1 MSEPQVY
8 PVTHEIRDVYRRSY
22 RVGETD
28 RDLLGRSR
36 RWILVAGLA
45 AMFAVSAGQ
54 YGFGVILPALGP
66 GHDWPVP
73 NATWLLPIWA
83 AAQAVAVAVA
93 RIGRHAARAPMA
105 GVLLGA
111 MLCAGGL
118 VALAHGRDFVTLAL
132 GYGLASGIG
141 SGLVY
146 GSCVRAVARWY
157 PERATLVSAL
167 TGAFAYGAI
176 PVLILLGVFAT
187 PSDAV
192 LLLDIAAVV
201 TLLVVGAAALVLRNP
216 PPNWWPSEVDP
227 RVWAVDKSVNRGLRD
242 NWPALRRYA
251 PAELLRCPAA
261 WLMYAVVVCVSAGC
275 LFDIGY
281 LAVFANRAN
290 WGWWFAIAV
299 AVLFA
304 AASGAVRGPA
314 GLACDRFGRRRVLF
328 AAVVMGA
335 VGQLSLLGAARY
347 HWAGLFVVG
356 GCLAGF
362 GLGTAYAL
370 LPRVVN
376 GFFGDESAMAN
387 FGVLYSAKGIGG
399 VLGVGVVAIA
409 GGQAGFVV
417 AAVLAVA
424 CVALVPA
431 LHQPGRTL
439 ALP

>member
-1 MSEPQVY
+1 MSQP
-8 PVTHEIRDVYRRSY
+8 HEVRDVYRRSY
-22 RVGETD
+22 RIGETD
-28 RDLLGRSR
+28 QDLLGRSR
-36 RWILVAGLA
+36 RWILAAGLA

-66 GHDWPVP
+66 GHGWPV
-73 NATWLLPIWA
+73 AHAAWLLPIWV
-83 AAQAVAVAVA
+83 AAQAIAVGFARTGRRASPMINVLAGAV
-93 RIGRHAARAPMA
+93 
-105 GVLLGA
+105 
-111 MLCAGGL
+111 LCAAGL
-118 VALAHGRDFVTLAL
+118 LTLAHAREFATLAL
-132 GYGLASGIG
+132 GYGVLSGAG

-187 PSDAV
+187 PPDAV
-192 LLLDIAAVV
+192 LLLDVAAVV
-201 TLLVVGAAALVLRNP
+201 VFVVVGAAALVLRNP
-216 PPNWWPSEVDP
+216 PPNWWPGEVDP

-242 NWPALRRYA
+242 NWPAIRRYA
-251 PAELLRCPAA
+251 PGELLHCPAA

-281 LAVFANRAN
+281 LAVFANGAG
-290 WGWWFAIAV
+290 WGWWFAIAD

-314 GLACDRFGRRRVLF
+314 GRACDRFGRRRMLF
-328 AAVVMGA
+328 AAVALGA
-335 VGQLSLLGAARY
+335 LGQVLLLGAAQYR
-347 HWAGLFVVG
+347 WAGLFAAGVV
-356 GCLAGF
+356 LAGF

-399 VLGVGVVAIA
+399 VLGVGVVAVA
-409 GGQAGFVV
+409 GGQAGFVA
-417 AAVLAVA
+417 AAVLALGCLV
-424 CVALVPA
+424 LVPA

-439 ALP
+439 ALA

>member
-1 MSEPQVY
+1 MIEPFEV
-8 PVTHEIRDVYRRSY
+8 RDVYRRSY
-22 RVGETD
+22 RLGESD
-28 RDLLGRSR
+28 RELLGRSR
-36 RWILVAGLA
+36 RWILAAGLA

-54 YGFGVILPALGP
+54 YGFGIILPALGT
-66 GHDWPVP
+66 GHAWPVP
-73 NATWLLPIWA
+73 HATWLLPIWA
-83 AAQAVAVAVA
+83 AAQAIAVGFS
-93 RIGRHAARAPMA
+93 RTGRRTAPMVD
-105 GVLLGA
+105 VLVGA
-111 MLCAGGL
+111 VLCAAGL
-118 VALAHGRDFVTLAL
+118 VALANGRDFLTLAL
-132 GYGLASGIG
+132 GYGVLSGAG

-146 GSCVRAVARWY
+146 GSCLRAVSRWY
-157 PERATLVSAL
+157 PERATLASAL

-187 PSDAV
+187 PPDAV

-201 TLLVVGAAALVLRNP
+201 VLVVVGAAALVLRNP
-216 PPNWWPSEVDP
+216 PPNWWPREVDP

-242 NWPALRRYA
+242 NWPAIRRYA

-281 LAVFANRAN
+281 LAVFANGAG

-314 GLACDRFGRRRVLF
+314 GLACDRFGRRRMLF
-328 AAVVMGA
+328 AAVVVGA
-335 VGQLSLLGAARY
+335 FGQLLLLGAARY
-347 HWAGLFVVG
+347 HWAGLFMVGVV
-356 GCLAGF
+356 LAGF

-387 FGVLYSAKGIGG
+387 FGILYSAKGIGG
-399 VLGVGVVAIA
+399 VLGVGVVAI
-409 GGQAGFVV
+409 GGGAAGFVA

-424 CVALVPA
+424 CVVLVPA

-439 ALP
+439 AFA

>member
-1 MSEPQVY
+1 
-8 PVTHEIRDVYRRSY
+8 
-22 RVGETD
+22 
-28 RDLLGRSR
+28 
-36 RWILVAGLA
+36 
-45 AMFAVSAGQ
+45 
-54 YGFGVILPALGP
+54 
-66 GHDWPVP
+66 VP
-73 NATWLLPIWA
+73 HASWLLPIWA
-83 AAQAVAVAVA
+83 AAQAIAVGFA
-93 RIGRHAARAPMA
+93 RNGRRTTPMVD
-105 GVLLGA
+105 VLLGA
-111 MLCAGGL
+111 VLCAGGL
-118 VALAHGRDFVTLAL
+118 VALAHGREFVTLAL
-132 GYGLASGIG
+132 GYGVVSGAG

-146 GSCVRAVARWY
+146 GSCLRAVSRWY
-157 PERATLVSAL
+157 PERATLASAL

-187 PSDAV
+187 PPDAV

-201 TLLVVGAAALVLRNP
+201 VLVVVGAAALVLRNP
-216 PPNWWPSEVDP
+216 PPNWWPGEVDP

-242 NWPALRRYA
+242 NWPAIRRYSRS
-251 PAELLRCPAA
+251 ELLHCPAA

-281 LAVFANRAN
+281 LAVFASRAG

-314 GLACDRFGRRRVLF
+314 GLACDRLGRRRMLL
-328 AAVVMGA
+328 AAVA
-335 VGQLSLLGAARY
+335 VGAAGQLLLLGAAQY
-347 HWAGLFVVG
+347 HWAGLFVAGVG
-356 GCLAGF
+356 LAGI

-399 VLGVGVVAIA
+399 VLGVGVVAVA
-409 GGQAGFVV
+409 GGSAGFVA
-417 AAVLAVA
+417 AAVFALACLV
-424 CVALVPA
+424 LVPA

-439 ALP
+439 ALA